1 LDTEVSFGSIRR
13 VMVLVVDVLAVT
25 LADFT
30 GFLHL
35 SAGLVA
41 LCPTLDLFWFCVVL
55 LLSRLT
61 PCGVRESSLYV
72 WNNTLLSGSI

>member
-1 LDTEVSFGSIRR
+1 
-13 VMVLVVDVLAVT
+13 MVLVVDVLAIA

-35 SAGLVA
+35 PPGLVA
-41 LCPTLDLFWFCVVL
+41 LCPTLDLFWFGVVF
-55 LLSRLT
+55 LLSLLA
-61 PCGVRESSLYV
+61 PCGVRESRLYV